1 MLKEFADYITYTL
14 LKLEPTSHLGDALNF
29 FIYDTLKIFLLL
41 TTIVY
46 VVAIIR
52 AYFPPEKTKRILS
65 HKREYI
71 GNTMAALLG
80 IVTPFCSCS
89 AVPLFIGFVEAGVPL
104 GVTFSFL
111 ISSPMVNEIALIM
124 LWGLFGWKIALIY
137 TGTGVALAIVSGIV
151 IGKLKMEKYVQD
163 YVWEI
168 KAGAGEIVQ
177 TTFREKLVY
186 ARDYTVELLKRI
198 WPYVIIGI
206 ALGGIVH
213 GYIPTDFVV
222 KYAGRDN
229 PFAVLVA
236 VLIGIPLY
244 SNAAGMI
251 PVVQALVGKGMAMG
265 TVLAFM
271 MSVTA
276 ISFPEAVIL
285 KNVLK
290 MRLIYTF
297 FGIVAVG
304 IVIVGYL
311 VQRDFIGGI
320 EMEIKVLGPGC
331 ANCVK
336 MEELAKTA
344 VKELGIEAKIE
355 KITDIGQIA
364 MNGILSTP
372 GLMVN
377 GKIKHSGKPL
387 PSLEKVKE
395 LIKGEA

>member
-1 MLKEFADYITYTL
+1 LKLFIFNISKLIDAMEGNVLKEIADYITYTL
-14 LKLEPTSHLGDALNF
+14 LKLEPTSHGGDALNF

-46 VVAIIR
+46 AVAIIR

-65 HKREYI
+65 HKREFI
-71 GNTMAALLG
+71 GNIMAALLG

-137 TGTGVALAIVSGIV
+137 TGTGVVLAIISGIA

-163 YVWEI
+163 YVWQI
-168 KAGAGEIVQ
+168 KAGSGEIIQ
-177 TTFREKLVY
+177 TGFHEKLVY
-186 ARDYTVELLKRI
+186 ARDYTAELLKRI
-198 WPYVIIGI
+198 WPYVITGI

-229 PFAVLVA
+229 PFAVPAA

-297 FGIVAVG
+297 FGIVAIG
-304 IVIVGYL
+304 IIIVGYL
-311 VQRDFIGGI
+311 F
-320 EMEIKVLGPGC
+320 
-331 ANCVK
+331 N
-336 MEELAKTA
+336 T
-344 VKELGIEAKIE
+344 
-355 KITDIGQIA
+355 
-364 MNGILSTP
+364 IL
-372 GLMVN
+372 
-377 GKIKHSGKPL
+377 
-387 PSLEKVKE
+387 
-395 LIKGEA
+395 